1 MVWVLAKMIY
11 MWNPSTYDIECKAYK
26 IDEYLDIKDCS
37 YEKHLIGKLVS
48 ECEDE
53 VLNKTETSLYD

>member
-1 MVWVLAKMIY
+1 

-26 IDEYLDIKDCS
+26 TDEYLDIKDCS
-37 YEKHLIGKLVS
+37 YEKRLIGKLVS